1 VRPRASVRRRR
12 PFQLFAALLAV
23 LVVMAGM
30 TGLFTGF
37 QLSQQAATLETS
49 LSDEVTLGAGEAQK
63 GKDLVSRANAENNP
77 LLLNEAKQHF
87 ERSRGHFQSADDMV
101 AHNPL
106 LLAMMVLP
114 GPGQSYAAPRLSSV
128 RGIAGM
134 GMALADAGKD
144 AADVDAQLLRPGG
157 SKEQHGGQRLV
168 ALLKAAQAGVS
179 RIKTDLQRAGQQA
192 AVVDTSLLTSSQQ
205 ASFKAARDSIAKGLD
220 GVKEFERLTP
230 VLLEIMGENGPRSYL
245 VQQLDP
251 AELRAGGGF
260 IGSFTTLNANKGDLN
275 LGPGVNVWDIDFPYP
290 TPANSKPPGQLT
302 QAFDH
307 GLVFGDS
314 NYLPDFAQSAAV
326 GMATFKRQTGQKV
339 DGVVSID
346 PWVVAAFLEV
356 TGPIDVPEY
365 GTKVEASTFPE
376 DVFQRLEKANANTPD
391 KKQFF
396 PVVAAKVIDRVLNL
410 EADKWPALITSLNN
424 AVTQRHLQ
432 VYMVNKS
439 VQDEMNHLGWSG
451 TLAPP
456 KPNQELLAE
465 VECNY
470 GGNKANHFL
479 QRSYDLTLTAD
490 QGKLRH
496 RVVINL
502 VNRTPTG
509 YLGGR
514 HYTFYLRLYV
524 PATATETK
532 VTGLIPDRFPAD
544 ENLTGLKLLDGWYE
558 VQVSNPRGTGT
569 HQVILEYTTNAPD
582 LAGGHEIY
590 WRKQAGTGPD
600 RVKVTYKVG
609 GRTLTADTDLAQDR
623 ILLVSND
630 ALQVK
635 PGATG
640 GAKLPVIGA

>member
-1 VRPRASVRRRR
+1 M
-12 PFQLFAALLAV
+12 
-23 LVVMAGM
+23 VVMAGM

-37 QLSQQAATLETS
+37 QLSQQAGSLESS
-49 LSDEVTLGAGEAQK
+49 LSAEVTQGADEAQK
-63 GKDLVSRANAENNP
+63 GKDLVSRANAGNNP
-77 LLLNEAKQHF
+77 ALLTEAKQHF
-87 ERSRGHFQSADDMV
+87 ERSRAHFQATDDMV
-101 AHNPL
+101 THNPA
-106 LLAMMVLP
+106 LLALQILP
-114 GPGQSYAAPRLSSV
+114 GPGQSYAAPRLRSV
-128 RGIAGM
+128 RAIAGM
-134 GMALADAGKD
+134 GMALAEAGGD

-157 SKEQHGGQRLV
+157 SKEAHGGQRLV
-168 ALLKAAQAGVS
+168 TLLKAAQAGVS
-179 RIKTDLQRAGQQA
+179 RIKTHLEYANQQA
-192 AVVDTSLLTSSQQ
+192 AEVDISLLNGSQQ
-205 ASFKAARDSIAKGLD
+205 ASFRTARDSIGKGLE
-220 GVKEFERLTP
+220 GVKEFERLSP
-230 VLLEIMGENGPRSYL
+230 VLLEIMGENGPRTYL
-245 VQQLDP
+245 VEQLDP

-260 IGSFTTLNANKGDLN
+260 IGSFTTLNASKGDLN
-275 LGPGVNVWDIDFPYP
+275 LGPGVNVWEIDFPYP
-290 TPANSKPPGQLT
+290 TPATSRPPGQLT

-314 NYLPDFAQSAAV
+314 NYLPDFAQAAEA

-339 DGVVSID
+339 DGVISID

-365 GTKVEASTFPE
+365 ATKVEASTFPE
-376 DVFQRLEKANANTPD
+376 DVFQRLEKADANTPD

-396 PVVAAKVIDRVLNL
+396 PVVAAKVIERILNL
-410 EADKWPALITSLNN
+410 EADKWPALIASLNS

-479 QRSYDLTLTAD
+479 QRSYDVTLTAD

-496 RVVINL
+496 RVVINF
-502 VNRTPTG
+502 VNRTPQG

-524 PATATETK
+524 PAAATETK
-532 VTGLIPDRFPAD
+532 VTGLIPDRFAAD
-544 ENLTGLKLLDGWYE
+544 EKLTGLKLLDGWYE
-558 VQVSNPRGTGT
+558 IQINNPRTGTGT
-569 HQVILEYTTNAPD
+569 HQVSLEYTTNTPD

-600 RVKVTYKVG
+600 RVKVTYKVA

-635 PGATG
+635 AGATG

>member
-1 VRPRASVRRRR
+1 VT
-12 PFQLFAALLAV
+12 LLLAV
-23 LVVMAGM
+23 LVLMSGI

-37 QLSQQAATLETS
+37 QLSQQASALETS
-49 LSDEVTLGAGEAQK
+49 LSAEVTQGADELQK
-63 GKDLVSRANAENNP
+63 GKELVSRANAENNP
-77 LLLNEAKQHF
+77 ALLADAKHHFTSSGQHF
-87 ERSRGHFQSADDMV
+87 QAADDMI
-101 AHNPL
+101 AHNPV
-106 LLAMMVLP
+106 LLALQFLP
-114 GPGQSYAAPRLSSV
+114 GPSQSYAAPRLRSV
-128 RGIAGM
+128 RAIAGM
-134 GMALADAGKD
+134 GMALADAGRD

-157 SKEQHGGQRLV
+157 NKQAHGGERLV
-168 ALLKAAQAGVS
+168 ALLKAAQVGVA
-179 RIKTDLQRAGQQA
+179 RIKADLERANQQA
-192 AVVDTSLLTSSQQ
+192 AVVDTSHLSSGQQ
-205 ASFKAARDSIAKGLD
+205 ASFKTARGSIAKGLE
-220 GVKEFERLTP
+220 GVKEFERLGP
-230 VLLEIMGENGPRSYL
+230 VLLEIMGENGPRTYL
-245 VQQLDP
+245 VEQLDP
-251 AELRAGGGF
+251 AELRAAGGF

-290 TPANSKPPGQLT
+290 TPKDSKPPGQLT

-314 NYLPDFAQSAAV
+314 NYLPDFAQAAQV
-326 GMATFKRQTGQKV
+326 GMDTFKRQTGNRV
-339 DGVVSID
+339 DGVISID

-365 GTKVEASTFPE
+365 GAKVEASTFPE
-376 DVFQRLEKANANTPD
+376 DVFQRLEKADANTPD

-432 VYMVNKS
+432 VYMVNKT

-456 KPNQELLAE
+456 KPNQELMAE

-479 QRSYDLTLTAD
+479 QRTYDVTLTAD

-496 RVVINL
+496 RVTINL
-502 VNRTPTG
+502 VNRTPQG

-514 HYTFYLRLYV
+514 HYTFYLRLYI
-524 PATATETK
+524 PATATDTK

-544 ENLTGLKLLDGWYE
+544 EKLSGLKLLDGWYE
-558 VQVSNPRGTGT
+558 IQINNPRTGTGT
-569 HQVILEYTTNAPD
+569 HQVILEYTTIAPD

-590 WRKQAGTGPD
+590 WRKQAGTEPD

-609 GRTLTADTDLAQDR
+609 GRTLTADTDLGQDR
-623 ILLVSND
+623 VLLVSND

-635 PGATG
+635 AGSTG